1 MYLYLNKAVYETYV
15 LLLHSYPDSLLYF
28 PNVEMLDLATM
39 GPIPWSVI
47 KTHSAKPTLSQNS
60 GRKNFFSGEWQK
72 K

>member
-15 LLLHSYPDSLLYF
+15 LLLHSYPDILLYF

-39 GPIPWSVI
+39 DPSPEC
-47 KTHSAKPTLSQNS
+47 KKNHSAKPTLSQNS